1 MDVKQ
6 RKILGALDQ
15 DRSPIPLT
23 FPLPSFLSPSLPL
36 LKNVCFVFN
45 LVLSHSFL
53 QEFIIKHSQWI
64 DLFSWPD
71 DLWKYI
77 CIPWS
82 LFCFVFTFFSRF
94 LIGFYQNSFADKK
107 RDSQLIYQYQHRSN
121 FGKFQ
126 KFHGSDW
133 FRRQLFYL
141 FLQRHIENSGLWSK
155 MKTIFESYVLDEK
168 IR

>member
-1 MDVKQ
+1 MDRFVLMA
-6 RKILGALDQ
+6 RRSMKIYLY
-15 DRSPIPLT
+15 SVVP
-23 FPLPSFLSPSLPL
+23 F
-36 LKNVCFVFN
+36 
-45 LVLSHSFL
+45 
-53 QEFIIKHSQWI
+53 
-64 DLFSWPD
+64 
-71 DLWKYI
+71 
-77 CIPWS
+77 
-82 LFCFVFTFFSRF
+82 LFCFYFFLRF
-94 LIGFYQNSFADKK
+94 LIGFYRNSFAGEK
-107 RDSQLIYQYQHRSN
+107 RDSQLIYQYKHRSN